1 LKISWWFLYL
11 DLINPQK
18 KESKQKGTTMKTIRR
33 NDQII
38 NEKDRD
44 NGIEN
49 VDTRVALIQALIP
62 VALQSVNEM
71 LQQQVEQLVGPR
83 YGRQKDEE
91 RENYRWGQ
99 QSGSVY
105 LGEQK
110 IPVSVPR
117 VRNLTTGKE
126 VTLESYK
133 KLQTPTELDEKLLLK
148 VLYGLS
154 CHQYEKV
161 ALSVPESFGLSAS
174 TTSRRFIKA
183 SARKLKDLQKRR
195 LEKYDFVSI
204 ILDGKSLAEEQVLI
218 VVGVT
223 VDGQKVILG
232 FEQTA
237 TENAK
242 VTRQFLQ
249 SLIDRGL
256 AYQQGLLVVIDG
268 SKGLRKAIDE
278 VFGDYA
284 AVQRCQ
290 WHKRENVVAYLSKS
304 EQTRF
309 RSKLQQAYE
318 QPTYGQ
324 ASKALKSIRAELKL
338 INESAVRSLDEG
350 LEETLTL
357 HRLGVFQELGI
368 SLKTTNCLES
378 INSQVARFTG
388 RVTYWKNSNQRQ
400 RWLAS
405 TLLEIEKRQRKIKG
419 YRHLPTL
426 RKALQRELNIQ
437 NIMAA

>member
-1 LKISWWFLYL
+1 
-11 DLINPQK
+11 
-18 KESKQKGTTMKTIRR
+18 MKTIRR
-33 NDQII
+33 PDQII
-38 NEKDRD
+38 NKKETDK
-44 NGIEN
+44 GIEN
-49 VDTRVALIQALIP
+49 VNTRVALIQALIP
-62 VALQSVNEM
+62 IALQSVNEL
-71 LQQQVEQLVGPR
+71 LQQEVEELAGPR
-83 YGRQKDEE
+83 YERQKEKE

-99 QSGSVY
+99 QRGSVY

-110 IPVSVPR
+110 LPVEVPR

-126 VTLESYK
+126 VTLEPYK
-133 KLQTPTELDEKLLLK
+133 SLQRPTELDEKLLLK
-148 VLYGLS
+148 VLHGLS
-154 CHQYEKV
+154 CHQFEKV
-161 ALSVPESFGLSAS
+161 ALTVPESFGLSAS
-174 TTSRRFIKA
+174 STSRRFIKA
-183 SARKLKDLQKRR
+183 SARKLKELSQRR
-195 LEKYDFVSI
+195 LEKYDFVTI
-204 ILDGKSLAEEQVLI
+204 ILDGKSLADEQVLI
-218 VVGVT
+218 AVGVT

-242 VTRQFLQ
+242 VCRQFLQ

-256 AYQQGLLVVIDG
+256 GYQQGLLFAIDG

-278 VFGDYA
+278 VFGEYA

-290 WHKRENVVAYLSKS
+290 WHKRENVVAYLPKS
-304 EQTRF
+304 DQKRF

-318 QPTYGQ
+318 QPTYAQ
-324 ASKALKSIRAELKL
+324 ASKALKSVRGELKL

-357 HRLGVFQELGI
+357 HRLGLFQELGI

-388 RVTYWKNSNQRQ
+388 RITYWKNSNQRQ
-400 RWLAS
+400 RWVAS
-405 TLLEIEKRQRKIKG
+405 TLLEIEKGLRKIKG
-419 YRHLPTL
+419 YRHLPML
-426 RKALQRELNIQ
+426 RKALKRELKIQ

>member
-1 LKISWWFLYL
+1 
-11 DLINPQK
+11 
-18 KESKQKGTTMKTIRR
+18 MKTIRR
-33 NDQII
+33 TDEII
-38 NEKDRD
+38 NKKDPE

-71 LQQQVEQLVGPR
+71 LQQEVEQLAGPR
-83 YGRQKDEE
+83 YSRQKDKE

-99 QSGSVY
+99 QGGSVY

-110 IPVSVPR
+110 IPVAVPR
-117 VRNLTTGKE
+117 VRNRTSDKE
-126 VTLESYK
+126 VTLEAYK
-133 KLQTPTELDEKLLLK
+133 RLQSPVELDEKLLLK

-174 TTSRRFIKA
+174 STSRRFIKA
-183 SARKLKDLQKRR
+183 SARKLKELQERR
-195 LEKYDFVSI
+195 LQKYDFVSV
-204 ILDGKSLAEEQVLI
+204 ILDGKSLADEQVLI
-218 VVGVT
+218 AVGVT

-242 VTRQFLQ
+242 VAGQFLQ

-256 AYQQGLLVVIDG
+256 AYQQGLLFVIDG
-268 SKGLRKAIDE
+268 AKGLRKAIDD
-278 VFGDYA
+278 VFGNYA

-290 WHKRENVVAYLSKS
+290 WHKRENVVAYLPKS
-304 EQTRF
+304 EQKRF
-309 RSKLQQAYE
+309 RKKLQQAYE
-318 QPTYGQ
+318 QPTYDQ
-324 ASKALKSIRAELKL
+324 ALKAIRKIRAELTL
-338 INESAVRSLDEG
+338 VNESAVRSLDEG
-350 LEETLTL
+350 MEETLTL
-357 HRLGVFQELGI
+357 HRLGVFEELGI

-388 RVTYWKNSNQRQ
+388 RITYWKNSNQRH
-400 RWLAS
+400 RWVAS
-405 TLLEIEKRQRKIKG
+405 TLLEIEKGLRKIKG
-419 YRHLPTL
+419 YRHLPIL
-426 RKALQRELNIQ
+426 RKALQRELNLQ

>member
-1 LKISWWFLYL
+1 
-11 DLINPQK
+11 
-18 KESKQKGTTMKTIRR
+18 MKTISR
-33 NDQII
+33 NEQII
-38 NEKDRD
+38 NKKRSDD
-44 NGIEN
+44 GIDK

-62 VALQSVNEM
+62 VALQYVNEL
-71 LQQQVEQLVGPR
+71 LQQEVAELAGPR
-83 YGRQKDEE
+83 YSRQKEDAGG
-91 RENYRWGQ
+91 NYRWGQ

-110 IPVSVPR
+110 VPLKVPR
-117 VRNLTTGKE
+117 VRNLTTRKE
-126 VTLESYK
+126 VTLNSYK
-133 KLQTPTELDEKLLLK
+133 KLQTPAELDEKLLLK

-161 ALSVPESFGLSAS
+161 ALTVAESFGLSAS
-174 TTSRRFIKA
+174 STSRRFIKA
-183 SARKLKDLQKRR
+183 STRKLKELSERR
-195 LEKYDFVSI
+195 LEKYDFVTF
-204 ILDGKSLAEEQVLI
+204 ILDGKSLADQQVLI
-218 VVGVT
+218 AVGVT

-242 VTRQFLQ
+242 VCCQFLQ

-256 AYQQGLLVVIDG
+256 SYQQGLLFVIDG
-268 SKGLRKAIDE
+268 AKGLRKAIDE
-278 VFGDYA
+278 VFGAYA

-304 EQTRF
+304 EQKRM
-309 RSKLQQAYE
+309 RKKLQQAYE
-318 QPTYGQ
+318 QPTYEKAKQ
-324 ASKALKSIRAELKL
+324 ALSTIRAELRVL
-338 INESAVRSLDEG
+338 NESAVRSLDEG

-388 RVTYWKNSNQRQ
+388 RVTYWKNSNQRH
-400 RWLAS
+400 RWVAS
-405 TLLEIEKRQRKIKG
+405 ALLEIEKGLRKIKG
-419 YRHLPTL
+419 YRYLPML
-426 RKALQRELNIQ
+426 RKALQPKLRIQ
-437 NIMAA
+437 HIMAA

>member
-1 LKISWWFLYL
+1 
-11 DLINPQK
+11 
-18 KESKQKGTTMKTIRR
+18 MKTIRR
-33 NDQII
+33 PDRII
-38 NEKDRD
+38 NEKETDK
-44 NGIEN
+44 GIEN

-62 VALQSVNEM
+62 IALQSVNEL
-71 LQQQVEQLVGPR
+71 LQHEVEELAGPR
-83 YGRQKDEE
+83 YERQKEKE

-99 QSGSVY
+99 QNGSVY

-110 IPVSVPR
+110 LPVEVPR

-126 VTLESYK
+126 VTLEPYK
-133 KLQTPTELDEKLLLK
+133 RLQRPTDLDEKLLLK

-154 CHQYEKV
+154 CHQFEKV
-161 ALSVPESFGLSAS
+161 ALTVPESFGLSAS
-174 TTSRRFIKA
+174 STSRRFIKA
-183 SARKLKDLQKRR
+183 SARKLKELSQRR
-195 LEKYDFVSI
+195 LEKYDFVTI
-204 ILDGKSLAEEQVLI
+204 ILDGKSLADEQVLI
-218 VVGVT
+218 AVGVT

-242 VTRQFLQ
+242 VCRQFLQ
-249 SLIDRGL
+249 SLIERGL
-256 AYQQGLLVVIDG
+256 GYQQGLLFAIDG

-278 VFGDYA
+278 VFGEYA

-290 WHKRENVVAYLSKS
+290 WHKRENVVAYLPKS
-304 EQTRF
+304 DQKRF

-318 QPTYGQ
+318 QPTYAQ
-324 ASKALKSIRAELKL
+324 ASRALKRVRAELKL

-357 HRLGVFQELGI
+357 HRLGLFQELGI

-388 RVTYWKNSNQRQ
+388 RITYWKNSNQRQ
-400 RWLAS
+400 RWVAS
-405 TLLEIEKRQRKIKG
+405 TLLEIEKGLRKIKG
-419 YRHLPTL
+419 YRHLPML
-426 RKALQRELNIQ
+426 RKALQRELKIQ
-437 NIMAA
+437 KIMAA

>member
-1 LKISWWFLYL
+1 
-11 DLINPQK
+11 
-18 KESKQKGTTMKTIRR
+18 MKTVAKNGR
-33 NDQII
+33 II
-38 NEKDRD
+38 KEKETDER
-44 NGIEN
+44 IEN
-49 VDTRVALIQALIP
+49 VETRVALIQTLIP
-62 VALQSVNEM
+62 IGLQCVNEL
-71 LQQQVEQLVGPR
+71 LQQEVEQLAGAR
-83 YGRQKDEE
+83 YGRQKDGA

-99 QSGSVY
+99 QGGSVY

-110 IPVSVPR
+110 IPVRVPR
-117 VRNLTTGKE
+117 VRNRTTDKE
-126 VTLESYK
+126 VTLEAYK
-133 KLQTPTELDEKLLLK
+133 KLQSPTELDEKLLLK

-174 TTSRRFIKA
+174 STSRRFIKA
-183 SARKLKDLQKRR
+183 SARKLKELQERR

-218 VVGVT
+218 AVGVT
-223 VDGQKVILG
+223 IDGQKVILG

-242 VTRQFLQ
+242 VARQFLQ

-256 AYQQGLLVVIDG
+256 GYQQGLLFVIDG
-268 SKGLRKAIDE
+268 AKGLRKAIDD
-278 VFGDYA
+278 VFGSYA

-290 WHKRENVVAYLSKS
+290 WHKRENVVAYLPKS
-304 EQTRF
+304 EQRRF
-309 RSKLQQAYE
+309 RKKLQQAYE
-318 QPTYGQ
+318 LPTYDQ
-324 ASKALKSIRAELKL
+324 ALKGLRKIRSELTL
-338 INESAVRSLDEG
+338 VNESAVRSLDEG

-357 HRLGVFQELGI
+357 HRLNVFEELGI

-388 RVTYWKNSNQRQ
+388 RVTYWKNSNQRH
-400 RWLAS
+400 RWMAS
-405 TLLEIEKRQRKIKG
+405 TLLEIEKGLRKIKG

>member
-1 LKISWWFLYL
+1 L

-405 TLLEIEKRQRKIKG
+405 TLLEIEKRLRKIKG